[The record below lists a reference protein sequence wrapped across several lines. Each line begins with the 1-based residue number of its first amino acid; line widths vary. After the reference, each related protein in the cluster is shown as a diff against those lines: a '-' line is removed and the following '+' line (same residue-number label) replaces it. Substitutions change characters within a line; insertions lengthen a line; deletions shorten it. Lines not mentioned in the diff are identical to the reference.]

1 MYFIYRIPLLEFD
14 PRDESSIMHHWEDI
28 KTRIQ
33 SSSPSL
39 YAAIQNRPY
48 NELAEDTRLT
58 IYKYLLRG
66 KYRSTPFG
74 RWAAVG
80 TAGWSDKTD
89 HILPL
94 NSQEILR
101 KPDTAEKISF
111 VLAQGIDIQAER
123 LRYWFFDEKD
133 EKWAYGIIY
142 PNKLINLII
151 NHYQSNKT
159 LDYLQFSGWFVDIEE
174 PTVRGMWE
182 KIVETGLIQTVPII
196 DHNGQGKTN
205 FKSTAKIQL
214 DSRIRDQLDS
224 FLDNSGSLFKV
235 FQRPLLARFVQH
247 FHRRYDDRFVSLG
260 KLIHDED
267 FFESTFGGAKEHL
280 EHPNDHPS
288 RSFPSSIQQVNLYEA
303 QGKKLPEAVQDIQVL
318 FHLGSKGEIFVDN
331 IVCNRPFVFTG
342 RFTDDPDIQVIARKS
357 LPAETPHTPIYC
369 DIEVI
374 ETETIRFITQH
385 QNVFGHVLSPIS
397 TQSGNEIPLSE
408 LYLGTLG
415 SNTVKL
421 VWKAKNKEVIPVFQH
436 PLNGSQIT
444 HPLFRLLWEISNQH
458 TVKFLPYL
466 QTNSGKSSYSPQLL
480 WDKLVLQPKKWFL
493 TAEDVRD
500 KSGLKEWLKDRSVS
514 VLVSAGNE
522 DRELVLDWTDTQDL
536 ELMWRELG
544 KRGQLSLLDASS
556 VKESPFKSSTGASL
570 HPQFVYHRH
579 FEPPKSRLPETVNY
593 LEESDPQCLYF
604 RINSTASTL
613 LILMKE
619 ILPDLIVR
627 LEKLKPGLRWYFVRY
642 SLPEEELRLRFLD
655 ISAEEIDQIQSTIDR
670 DLYSVIK
677 TGNYFRTSYHPEYQ
691 KYSRE
696 SLKVSEG
703 LFHRESMLMIF
714 GDPRLNKPLVCS
726 SEVFRVKV
734 ASEIWTAVFLIS
746 GQGITYME
754 MLKSMLKTIPKEV
767 MRQIR
772 ERFDPEILPL
782 NIPEITT
789 EYSHG
794 ICSHAWHQSAEK
806 QKTLLLNHFH
816 MTVNRLFPDH
826 TDEYEDACRYLTYRK
841 LGRAIHLRRDI

>member
-1 MYFIYRIPLLEFD
+1 MDFIYRIPLLEFD
-14 PRDESSIMHHWEDI
+14 PRDDSSIMRNWEDI
-28 KTRIQ
+28 KIRIQ

-39 YAAIQNRPY
+39 YAAIRNRPY
-48 NELAEDTRLT
+48 HTLDEDTRLT

-89 HILPL
+89 SILSL
-94 NSQEILR
+94 NTQEILR
-101 KPDTAEKISF
+101 RPDTSEKVSF

-159 LDYLQFSGWFVDIEE
+159 LDYLQFSRWFVDIEE
-174 PTVRGMWE
+174 HIVWGMWE
-182 KIVETGLIQTVPII
+182 ETVETGLIQKVPLIEN
-196 DHNGQGKTN
+196 NGQGKTN
-205 FKSTAKIQL
+205 LKSTAKIQL
-214 DSRIRDQLDS
+214 ESQIRDQLDS
-224 FLDNSGSLFKV
+224 FLDNSGSLFKI

-267 FFESTFGGAKEHL
+267 IFESTFGGVKEHW
-280 EHPNDHPS
+280 EHLRGYPL

-318 FHLGSKGEIFVDN
+318 FHLGSNREILVDN
-331 IVCNRPFVFTG
+331 IVCNRPYVFTG
-342 RFTDDPDIQVIARKS
+342 RFSDDPDIHEIARKS
-357 LPAETPHTPIYC
+357 VPAETPQTPIYC

-374 ETETIRFITQH
+374 ESETIRFITPH
-385 QNVFGHVLSPIS
+385 RNVFEHVLSPIS
-397 TQSGNEIPLSE
+397 TQSNNEIPLSE
-408 LYLGTLG
+408 LYLGTVG

-458 TVKFLPYL
+458 PVKFLPFL
-466 QTNSGKSSYSPQLL
+466 QTSSGESSYSPQLQ

-493 TAEDVRD
+493 TAEAVTD
-500 KSGLKEWLKDRSVS
+500 KIGLEKWLKDRNVS
-514 VLVSAGNE
+514 NPISAGNE
-522 DRELVLDWTDTQDL
+522 DKELVLDWTDTRDL
-536 ELMWRELG
+536 ELMYQELA

-556 VKESPFKSSTGASL
+556 VKQSTFKTSIGESL

-579 FEPPKSRLPETVNY
+579 FNSPKSHLPKTVNY

-604 RINSTASTL
+604 RINSPASTL

-619 ILPDLIVR
+619 ILPELIVR

-642 SLPEEELRLRFLD
+642 SLPEDELRLRFLD
-655 ISAEEIDQIQSTIDR
+655 ISAEENDQIQSTIDR

-677 TGNYFRTSYHPEYQ
+677 TGQYFRTSHHPEYQ

-714 GDPRLNKPLVCS
+714 GHPPLNKPLVCS

-734 ASEIWTAVFLIS
+734 ASEIWTAVFLKS

-754 MLKSMLKTIPKEV
+754 MLKSMLRKIPKEV

-772 ERFDPEILPL
+772 ERFDPEIPPIK
-782 NIPEITT
+782 IPEITT
-789 EYSHG
+789 AYSDG
-794 ICSHAWHQSAEK
+794 ICSHVWHQSEEK

-841 LGRAIHLRRDI
+841 LGRCIHHSGDN